1 MLLPAILVCLVLG
14 CAASNS
20 AVNKEHRKL
29 VSLEKKKHKLE
40 KKYFILLGHLEK
52 FPTDRELRLK
62 QGEMRKEIKEIEVN
76 IKQSREQL
84 DLAIKEWED
93 RVVGERTEKTRVDK
107 VIRQNSR
114 GRYRRR

>member
-40 KKYFILLGHLEK
+40 KKYFI
-52 FPTDRELRLK
+52 F
-62 QGEMRKEIKEIEVN
+62 KEIEVN